1 MEERPEEGKIGN
13 GKNGKNDQIL
23 SQNIRAYEDN
33 N

>member
-1 MEERPEEGKIGN
+1 MEERPEEGKI

-23 SQNIRAYEDN
+23 SQNIRACEDN